1 MVRRTVDA
9 RRLFVV
15 VAGIVLAL
23 VLVALVVAP
32 AIERGG
38 IGELVLVAAVAVV
51 VLLVE
56 RWLRRR

>member
-1 MVRRTVDA
+1 M
-9 RRLFVV
+9 
-15 VAGIVLAL
+15 LAL

-38 IGELVLVAAVAVV
+38 IGELVLVAAIAVA

-56 RWLRRR
+56 RWLRSR